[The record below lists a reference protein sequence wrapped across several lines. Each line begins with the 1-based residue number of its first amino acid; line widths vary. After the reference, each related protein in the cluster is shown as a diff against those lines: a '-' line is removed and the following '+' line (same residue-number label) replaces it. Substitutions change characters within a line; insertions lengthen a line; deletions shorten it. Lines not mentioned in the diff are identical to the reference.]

1 MEVVSLSPLPV
12 ASMIWQSGPGAW
24 TLTFVAK
31 ATCQIQPGKSPL
43 ATAQEPVHEEDSHW
57 DDDDA
62 RSLFAAS
69 DLAPLKP
76 RVDVT
81 LVGSAFAPQGQ
92 PVRSLFARLIVGDLD
107 KSIEVHQDRS
117 FTADGALV
125 EGPRFSRMS
134 LAYERAAG
142 GADSTNPVG
151 VRTDVRDSFGR
162 TKLPNLQPPGL
173 LVSSP
178 STAIAPV
185 GFGPVAPGWPLRRG
199 KLGRY
204 AATFTPHSLIAAP
217 LPEDLDLSFFN
228 VAPGDQQLGELAE
241 DARIVL
247 ENMHPQIPRL
257 VTNLPG
263 LRPRAVL
270 EGRGGSHALSLLC
283 DTLWIDT
290 DRQLATLTFR
300 GRIQLERLEE
310 PGRIVI
316 TLEEATTVVA
326 IAPPVPGRP
335 VHPDPAIPPPPK
347 PRATTMTM
355 ITPDDEGIDTV
366 IPTDVS
372 RAKGALPFV
381 KAATGHNIVDERTT
395 QSGGLPFATPN
406 AQPAQA
412 RAIWDERTTTSGGLP
427 FAKPTQKANPWP
439 AATPAPAAP
448 QPPAPQPPQPP
459 PVPPARS
466 SSPSWKAAS
475 MPGQPPA
482 APPSP
487 VAPPPPPVQ
496 PPPPVAR
503 SSQPGGAP
511 RPAADDSVWGAGISR
526 GDAPAG
532 QSIGQVVVAATAAA
546 QAAPQDATAGVL
558 GASNA
563 AAGPSNAGVAGK
575 RDDVRI
581 SPTAFGAGVRPSGR
595 LDTRD
600 VLHLIWYNPESVA
613 RICRVPVWR
622 AILDEMED
630 KPADETLNDPAP
642 TKDPIEIEDTR
653 DIFEIMS
660 RGVSQDVDQL
670 EAELGA
676 AVRPGN
682 KFVPSLLLLAGELS
696 FPFDERK
703 TLEAAVAV
711 ATPIAGADEG
721 LKTALREARDF
732 LATPDQLC
740 PAPIIE
746 GYTARLREA
755 YQRGRRA
762 LGPDALELQMERA
775 LIEGRHYQKRQ
786 VLGMNAIRAHLH
798 TSTGTGARPAPVY
811 LPEDIAKKLPLF
823 QKFRA
828 RLLVELY
835 FQEDQ
840 YEPHPAALKALA
852 IGRVQSSLDRR

>member
-43 ATAQEPVHEEDSHW
+43 ASAQEPVHEEDCHW

-69 DLAPLKP
+69 DLVPLKP

-92 PVRSLFARLIVGDLD
+92 PVRSLFARLIIGDLD
-107 KSIEVHQDRS
+107 KSIEVHQDRT

-142 GADSTNPVG
+142 GPDTTNPVG
-151 VRTDVRDSFGR
+151 VRADVRDSFGR
-162 TKLPNLQPPGL
+162 LKLPNLQSPGL
-173 LVSSP
+173 LISSA
-178 STAIAPV
+178 STLIAPV

-204 AATFTPHSLIAAP
+204 AASFTPHSLIAAP
-217 LPEDLDLSFFN
+217 LPDDLDRSFFN
-228 VAPGDQQLGELAE
+228 VAPGDQQLAELAE
-241 DARIVL
+241 DARVVL

-270 EGRGGSHALSLLC
+270 EARGGAHVLPLRC

-290 DRQLATLTFR
+290 DRQIATLTFR
-300 GRIQLERLEE
+300 GRMQLERLEE
-310 PGRIVI
+310 PGRIVV
-316 TLEEATTVVA
+316 TLEEATSVVA
-326 IAPPVPGRP
+326 AVPAAPVRP
-335 VHPDPAIPPPPK
+335 ANPETVIPPPPPK
-347 PRATTMTM
+347 PRGATMTM
-355 ITPDDEGIDTV
+355 IAEDDEGISTV
-366 IPTDVS
+366 IPQDPRGTPAS
-372 RAKGALPFV
+372 RQPTALPF
-381 KAATGHNIVDERTT
+381 KAAPAQHNIADERTT
-395 QSGGLPFATPN
+395 QSGGLPFAATP
-406 AQPAQA
+406 QPAA
-412 RAIWDERTTTSGGLP
+412 RAAIWDERTTQSGGLP
-427 FAKPTQKANPWP
+427 FAKPTQTANPWP
-439 AATPAPAAP
+439 AAPAAP
-448 QPPAPQPPQPP
+448 QKPP
-459 PVPPARS
+459 PPPARAS
-466 SSPSWKAAS
+466 SSGWQAPIV
-475 MPGQPPA
+475 PGQPPS

-487 VAPPPPPVQ
+487 VVAPPPPAPVQ

-503 SSQPGGAP
+503 ASQPAGAA
-511 RPAADDSVWGAGISR
+511 RPAEGDSVWGAGISR

-532 QSIGQVVVAATAAA
+532 QSIGQVVVAASAAAA
-546 QAAPQDATAGVL
+546 QSSRDDATAGVL

-563 AAGPSNAGVAGK
+563 AAGPSNATTAGK

-595 LDTRD
+595 LDTRE

-613 RICRVPVWR
+613 RVCRVPVWR
-622 AILDEMED
+622 AILEEMEK
-630 KPADETLNDPAP
+630 KPADDNLDDPAP

-653 DIFEIMS
+653 DIFEILS
-660 RGVSQDVDQL
+660 RGASQDVDQL

-682 KFVPSLLLLAGELS
+682 KFVPSLLLLAGDLS

-721 LKTALREARDF
+721 LKTALREAREF
-732 LATPDQLC
+732 LMTPGELC
-740 PAPIIE
+740 PAPIVE
-746 GYTARLREA
+746 GYTARIREA
-755 YQRGRRA
+755 FQRSRRA
-762 LGPDALELQMERA
+762 ITLDTFESQIERA
-775 LIEGRHYQKRQ
+775 LVEGRHYQRRQ
-786 VLGMNAIRAHLH
+786 VLGMNAIRAYLH
-798 TSTGTGARPAPVY
+798 TTTGTGARPAPVY
-811 LPEDIAKKLPLF
+811 IPEDLAKKLPLF

-852 IGRVQSSLDRR
+852 IGRVQSSDRR